1 MSTSFFERFSQRS
14 QQRLPDRLENRDWLA
29 FFLVAPGIAL
39 FLSFMLFPIAFLI
52 YLSFTDATHTGTV
65 IGGGASLIGFDNY
78 ISLFSDAQFW
88 NSLGVTWLFMA
99 VSVTAKIVV
108 GIAIAVVLT
117 HARVRGKRYMR
128 ALVIVPLGF
137 PEIFSITVW
146 RGLFSSARFGPFN
159 QILSMYNGAVT
170 AVVGAIDSVLFFLS
184 INAPEFLLADVPVA
198 WMGSRWGAFGSYVT
212 TEVWLAYPFM
222 VIIIVSALQDVPME
236 LHDAAKVDGAGYL
249 QRFRHVTL
257 PAIKRPVMFASI
269 LTAAASFQQFLV
281 PWVFNRGGPARDN
294 ELILVYGF
302 REAIELNEYGLS
314 SAIMVTALV
323 FVGMFM
329 WIAVKKGDLADG
341 VGNE

>member
-1 MSTSFFERFSQRS
+1 MSTSFFERFSDRG
-14 QQRLPDRLENRDWLA
+14 QQQLPGFLEDRDWLA
-29 FFLVAPGIAL
+29 FFLVAPGIVL

-65 IGGGASLIGFDNY
+65 IGGEANFIGIDNY
-78 ISLFSDAQFW
+78 VQLFTDTQFW
-88 NSLGVTWLFMA
+88 NSLGVTWLFLA
-99 VSVTAKIVV
+99 VSVTAKIIV
-108 GIAIAVVLT
+108 GVAIALVLT

-146 RGLFSSARFGPFN
+146 RGMFSSARFGPFN
-159 QILSMYNGAVT
+159 EILSMYNSAV
-170 AVVGAIDSVLFFLS
+170 ASIVGVIDWLLFFVT
-184 INAPEFLLADVPVA
+184 INAPEFLLVDIPVA
-198 WMGSRWGAFGSYVT
+198 WFGSRWSTFASYVT

-236 LHDAAKVDGAGYL
+236 LHDAAKVDGAGYFH
-249 QRFRHVTL
+249 RFWHVTM

-302 REAIELNEYGLS
+302 REAIELNEYALS

-329 WIAVKKGDLADG
+329 WIAVKKGNLADG
-341 VGNE
+341 VSNE